1 MRRNDFTLD
10 VGGVD
15 WVDEGSEP
23 EKPTVHIDFQGD
35 EDDLHD
41 RLSGPDGELLSAEET
56 DVAFRLLSDAD
67 ASDAA
72 DAEGVVSVTNR
83 VTGDYVLELNADA
96 DDVFA
101 FIRAARRYGE
111 DAGDDGQY
119 RVTVGVNG
127 ESVATYDKTTFL
139 VYNHEGDLL
148 RRHSLIPGGVE
159 L

>member
-15 WVDEGSEP
+15 WVEDGGEP
-23 EKPTVHIDFQGD
+23 EKPTVLIDFKGD
-35 EDDLHD
+35 ADGLHD
-41 RLSGPDGELLSAEET
+41 RLSGPDGGLLSADET

-67 ASDAA
+67 AE

-96 DDVFA
+96 DDVFT

-119 RVTVGVNG
+119 RVEVGVNG
-127 ESVATYDKTTFL
+127 DPVATYDKTTFL
-139 VYNHEGDLL
+139 VYNQEGDLL

>member
-15 WVDEGSEP
+15 WVDQDSEP
-23 EKPTVHIDFQGD
+23 EKPTVQIDFQGD
-35 EDDLHD
+35 ADDLHD
-41 RLSGPDGELLSAEET
+41 RLSGPDGGLLSAEET

-67 ASDAA
+67 AEDAEN
-72 DAEGVVSVTNR
+72 AEGVVSVTNR

-119 RVTVGVNG
+119 RVEVAVNG
-127 ESVATYDKTTFL
+127 DPVATYDKTTFL

>member
-15 WVDEGSEP
+15 WVEDGDEP
-23 EKPTVHIDFQGD
+23 EKPSVLIDFEG
-35 EDDLHD
+35 ESNDLHD
-41 RLSGPDGELLSAEET
+41 RLSGPDGGLLAAEET
-56 DVAFRLLSDAD
+56 DVAFRLLSDQDDEAD
-67 ASDAA
+67 EH
-72 DAEGVVSVTNR
+72 AEGVVSVTNR

-101 FIRAARRYGE
+101 FITAARRYGE

-119 RVTVGVNG
+119 RVEVSEAG
-127 ESVATYDKTTFL
+127 EPVASYDKTTFL

>member
-15 WVDEGSEP
+15 WVEEGTEP

-35 EDDLHD
+35 EDDLHG
-41 RLSGPDGELLSAEET
+41 RLSRPDGGLLSADET

-67 ASDAA
+67 AD

-83 VTGDYVLELNADA
+83 ITGDYVLELNADA

-119 RVTVGVNG
+119 RVEVAVNG
-127 ESVATYDKTTFL
+127 EPVASYEKTTFL